1 MSQTPGAA
9 IHDESKNFRM
19 SALQERDEELCLA
32 FSERK
37 KSHFCNSFFVSK
49 LLDKG
54 NIKLIPTII
63 TEVDENI
70 DIFALE
76 RIYIPINIGNSHWDV
91 AILDM
96 QTFKSRNMDS
106 MGPSSKERLH
116 HEAQTGCLTTTRR
129 RSVVVLLMI
138 LSIHS
143 NS

>member
-1 MSQTPGAA
+1 
-9 IHDESKNFRM
+9 
-19 SALQERDEELCLA
+19 
-32 FSERK
+32 
-37 KSHFCNSFFVSK
+37 VSK

-63 TEVDENI
+63 KIGTEVDENI